1 MGRQKAEKISRRFT
15 AQSFCR
21 MNERLEF
28 AKQLV
33 DSARDQDKAQEVF
46 AFFCYFV
53 AFNILYGMYECP
65 EERQWQAVRRFLES
79 ELCDST
85 VHPGNDVRFPLLNG
99 KVLSGRKSTSDGDNE
114 KEYIRDEKDPDI
126 KVFLRI
132 LQIRNN
138 LFHGSKDLNDKRD
151 MPLIREANV
160 VLKLFLDHYFERR
173 CSSLNDQSVNQD
185 MGEI

>member
-1 MGRQKAEKISRRFT
+1 MGRQKAEKENRRYT

-33 DSARDQDKAQEVF
+33 DSARDGEKAQEVF

-53 AFNILYGMYECP
+53 AFNILYELHGDNDEK
-65 EERQWQAVRRFLES
+65 QWQMVKRFLQD
-79 ELCDST
+79 ELRDSS
-85 VHPGNDVRFPLLNG
+85 VHPGNDGRFKLLNG
-99 KVLSGRKSTSDGDNE
+99 KVLNGRKVVGDVRGEE
-114 KEYIRDEKDPDI
+114 KDWIRDEENCNI

-151 MPLIREANV
+151 MPLIKEANC
-160 VLKLFLDHYFERR
+160 VLKLFLDDYFARR
-173 CSSLNDQSVNQD
+173 GGRSK
-185 MGEI
+185 G